1 VEYCRSF
8 RHFTAEVL
16 ENLFHFEGKF
26 LVSMAWL
33 IAKPGRLTKEFVAGR
48 RQSQLNP
55 LRFYI
60 FGTVLFFLVFH
71 LVNHGHLIDFN
82 RREVDALGKNLD
94 AKSGEWVAGH
104 RLSHE
109 QKAELTRRLD
119 AVRATDAIVDLSTL
133 NRLIAEVKRDVP
145 DAPAAP
151 NAHAAASVGG
161 AKITIKPM
169 TTESAWIAKVGNSLL
184 EKIRSGE
191 LRVSDIYDELEHRI
205 PTMLFL
211 GMPLFAL
218 VLKLRFLS
226 TGRFYLEHLIF
237 SLHLHTW
244 FFIVIVVAKG
254 YIGLGGLFGSGLA
267 NAIEWAVTGWML
279 WYLVASFRT
288 VYGQRW
294 LGSTFTAL
302 GVGFVY
308 TFALFLIAIAL
319 FSATV
324 IWIALE

>member
-1 VEYCRSF
+1 M
-8 RHFTAEVL
+8 L

-26 LVSMAWL
+26 LVSVAWL
-33 IAKPGRLTKEFVAGR
+33 LAKPGRLTKEFIAGR

-71 LVNHGHLIDFN
+71 LVNNGHLIPFD
-82 RREVDALGKNLD
+82 RHQLDDLGKNLD
-94 AKSGEWVAGH
+94 AKTGEWVAGH
-104 RLSHE
+104 RLSHT
-109 QKAELTRRLD
+109 QKVELTHRMEAL
-119 AVRATDAIVDLSTL
+119 RAKDTIVDLSTL
-133 NRLIAEVKRDVP
+133 NRLIAEVKRDIP
-145 DAPAAP
+145 DAPTAP
-151 NAHAAASVGG
+151 SAHSSASVGG
-161 AKITIKPM
+161 AKITLKPM
-169 TTESAWIAKVGNSLL
+169 TTESAWVARVGNSLL
-184 EKIRSGE
+184 EKIKSGD

-211 GMPLFAL
+211 GMPVFAL
-218 VLKLRFLS
+218 ILKLRYLS

-244 FFIVIVVAKG
+244 FFIAVLVIKG
-254 YIGLGGLFGSGLA
+254 YIGLGGVLGSGVA

-279 WYLVASFRT
+279 WYVVAAFRT

-294 LGSTFTAL
+294 VGSTFTAL
-302 GVGFVY
+302 AVGLVY